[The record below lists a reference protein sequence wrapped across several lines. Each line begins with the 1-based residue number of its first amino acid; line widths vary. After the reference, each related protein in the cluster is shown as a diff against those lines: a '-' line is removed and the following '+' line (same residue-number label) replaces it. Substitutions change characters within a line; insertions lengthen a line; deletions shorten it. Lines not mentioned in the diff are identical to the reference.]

1 MFVWTG
7 PVEGLFGLDGKLAQ
21 VEAAHMGDSMIR
33 KLSAAILLASAVAPA
48 SLYALGLGELHTRSA
63 LNQAFNAD
71 IDMLSVKKDEADG
84 IKVKLA
90 GPQAF
95 ARAGVERPY
104 MLSKLRFKTKVLPN
118 GKTVIHVT
126 SRDPIRE
133 PFLDFLVEVNWPG
146 GRLVREYTVLLDPPV
161 TLARR
166 PAKVKKPQVTQK
178 PATTI
183 VTSPTRVSKAAEPV
197 AGERYGPVRRGDTL
211 WGVAAKTRYSD
222 VSVEQMALAYFETN
236 GHAFRRG
243 DINKL
248 KRGVELTIPTHEK
261 ATELDRRLARKRF
274 FAEANAWRAA
284 PGGQV
289 AANASPSGP
298 RPESTSGEQ
307 EGGDQGAKLTISAA
321 RPNGLGEAGIDTGD
335 ARAAVVRIKQ
345 ELLLA
350 REENASV
357 KLENEGLQTRVSEL
371 EEQLTKLNRLITL
384 KNEQLARIQAGQLGL
399 EATDETAEAGASKSV
414 IDQAM
419 EQQAE
424 SETQAPGT
432 ETQVPAVAGE
442 TPAPSEGLA
451 EADTEASTSEAE
463 VGSSEAGSPEAAT
476 GSVAESES
484 TTGVETETPV
494 ASEQE
499 AAEQPGEAGMP
510 AETGSVAPESGTI
523 AQTNQ
528 AAAPKAVEPAPELAP
543 KSPISGAKPGL
554 LQDLMDDPAKLA
566 LPAGGAVLALLGIW
580 ALMRR
585 RKKGDGELDPESIL
599 MEQERTPDTELL
611 SGGVEA
617 PLTNATNETSFLSD
631 FSPSEIDA
639 LQEETGEV
647 DPLSEA
653 DVYIAYGRYQQ
664 AEDLVRDALQRNP
677 GRMALKY
684 KLAEIHFA
692 TRDVAAFTALAESM
706 ANDGAAEEN
715 PEAWA
720 RVLSMGKALDPGHPL
735 FANAADLSDDEM
747 AGATAE
753 LDDPLNA
760 LASDDVVGLAG
771 SNVVSLDQAS
781 SRLQSA
787 DAMSSLESTVVA
799 EGAGGVG
806 ARDAD
811 VLDLDIDLDGLAE
824 DELDRLDHPAPV
836 ADDDFADLMDEDS
849 IVIDLPDD
857 LSSLN
862 EADSILRATGLH
874 DSLIAEADDKP
885 FSLDE
890 VDDSLSL
897 DEDSLLKGLDL
908 PSSDAGSILGS
919 DSAVDSSLSTLSEFS
934 PPGSELGGLDD
945 TTISPASEML
955 ELDSVIDDNYDDID
969 EVSTK
974 LDLARAYLEMGDKD
988 GARGILDEVMQ
999 EGDDFQKQTAKE
1011 IIAELG

>member
-1 MFVWTG
+1 MYLKMLVRVG
-7 PVEGLFGLDGKLAQ
+7 PLEGLPGLDGKFARI
-21 VEAAHMGDSMIR
+21 ETAHTGDSMIR

-48 SLYALGLGELHTRSA
+48 GLYALGLGELHTRSA

-90 GPQAF
+90 DPQAF
-95 ARAGVERPY
+95 ARAGVDRSY
-104 MLSKLRFKTKVLPN
+104 MLSKLRFKTKVLKN

-126 SRDPIRE
+126 SRDPVRE

-166 PAKVKKPQVTQK
+166 PAKVKKPRVTQK
-178 PATTI
+178 PTTTI
-183 VTSPTRVSKAAEPV
+183 VTSPTRVAKAAEPV
-197 AGERYGPVRRGDTL
+197 AGESYGPVRRGDTL

-222 VSVEQMALAYFETN
+222 VSIEQMALAYFEIN

-248 KRGVELTIPTHEK
+248 KRGAELTIPTHEK
-261 ATELDRRLARKRF
+261 ATEFDRRLARKRF

-284 PGGQV
+284 ARGQV

-298 RPESTSGEQ
+298 RPENAAGERKN
-307 EGGDQGAKLTISAA
+307 GDQGAKLTISAA
-321 RPNGLGEAGIDTGD
+321 RPDGLGEAGIDAGD
-335 ARAAVVRIKQ
+335 AQAAVVRIKQ

-399 EATDETAEAGASKSV
+399 EATDETAVAGAGETV
-414 IDQAM
+414 IDQAV

-424 SETQAPGT
+424 AETQAP
-432 ETQVPAVAGE
+432 VVAGE
-442 TPAPSEGLA
+442 TPTPP
-451 EADTEASTSEAE
+451 EATA
-463 VGSSEAGSPEAAT
+463 EAGSAETGAPEAAT
-476 GSVAESES
+476 ESVEESAASAPAEVS
-484 TTGVETETPV
+484 TAPERGAVE
-494 ASEQE
+494 AS
-499 AAEQPGEAGMP
+499 GEGGMP
-510 AETGSVAPESGTI
+510 AETGSLPPETETI
-523 AQTNQ
+523 AQATE
-528 AAAPKAVEPAPELAP
+528 AAAPKVVEPASKLAP
-543 KSPISGAKPGL
+543 KSPVGGGVEPGL
-554 LQDLMDDPAKLA
+554 LQGLMDDPAKLA
-566 LPAGGAVLALLGIW
+566 LPAGGAVLGLLGIW

-611 SGGVEA
+611 SNGVEV
-617 PLTNATNETSFLSD
+617 PLSNATNETSFLSD

-692 TRDVAAFTALAESM
+692 TRDVSAFTALAESM
-706 ANDGAAEEN
+706 ANDGAADDN

-720 RVLSMGKALDPGHPL
+720 RVLSMGKALDPAHPL
-735 FANAADLSDDEM
+735 FANAADLSNEEM

-760 LASDDVVGLAG
+760 LADDDVVGLAG

-781 SRLQSA
+781 SRLQATDS
-787 DAMSSLESTVVA
+787 MESTIIA
-799 EGAGGVG
+799 KAPDRPGGDAGA
-806 ARDAD
+806 
-811 VLDLDIDLDGLAE
+811 LDLDIDLDALVE
-824 DELDRLDHPAPV
+824 DEQSRLDSPAPV

-862 EADSILRATGLH
+862 EADSILQATGLR
-874 DSLIAEADDKP
+874 DSLITDVDDKP

-890 VDDSLSL
+890 VDDSSLSL

-908 PSSDAGSILGS
+908 PSGDAGSILGS
-919 DSAVDSSLSTLSEFS
+919 DSAVDSSLSTLSELT
-934 PPGSELGGLDD
+934 PPEIDLGKLDD
-945 TTISPASEML
+945 TTLSPASEML

>member
-1 MFVWTG
+1 
-7 PVEGLFGLDGKLAQ
+7 
-21 VEAAHMGDSMIR
+21 MIR

-71 IDMLSVKKDEADG
+71 IDMLSVKKEEADG

-104 MLSKLRFKTKVLPN
+104 MLSKLRFQTKVLRN

-166 PAKVKKPQVTQK
+166 PAAVKKPRVTQK

-183 VTSPTRVSKAAEPV
+183 VTPSTSVKKAAEPV
-197 AGERYGPVRRGDTL
+197 AGESYGPVRRGDTL
-211 WGVAAKTRYSD
+211 WGIAAKTRYSD

-261 ATELDRRLARKRF
+261 ATEFERRVARRRF

-284 PGGQV
+284 AEGKV
-289 AANASPSGP
+289 AANPSSPSARAG
-298 RPESTSGEQ
+298 GQGQ
-307 EGGDQGAKLTISAA
+307 ETADQGAKLTISAA
-321 RPNGLGEAGIDTGD
+321 RPDGLGEAGIDTGD
-335 ARAAVVRIKQ
+335 AQAAVVRVKQ

-399 EATDETAEAGASKSV
+399 EATDETTVAGATKTV

-419 EQQAE
+419 EQQAG
-424 SETQAPGT
+424 SETPAPG
-432 ETQVPAVAGE
+432 AAGE
-442 TPAPSEGLA
+442 TPASSEEGVEPSA
-451 EADTEASTSEAE
+451 SEAASPE
-463 VGSSEAGSPEAAT
+463 TGSPEAVT
-476 GSVAESES
+476 GSVAETEPAAGVETES
-484 TTGVETETPV
+484 TTGAETETPI

-499 AAEQPGEAGMP
+499 STEQPGEGGMP
-510 AETGSVAPESGTI
+510 AETGAVAPKSGAI
-523 AQTNQ
+523 ART
-528 AAAPKAVEPAPELAP
+528 AEPAAPKTVESGPELAP
-543 KSPISGAKPGL
+543 KSPVSGAEPGL
-554 LQDLMDDPAKLA
+554 LQGLMDDPAKLA
-566 LPAGGAVLALLGIW
+566 LPAGGVVLALLGVW

-585 RKKGDGELDPESIL
+585 RKKGDDELDPESIL
-599 MEQERTPDTELL
+599 MEQERNPDTELL
-611 SGGVEA
+611 SNGVDA
-617 PLTNATNETSFLSD
+617 PLTNASNETSFLSD

-692 TRDVAAFTALAESM
+692 TRDVAAYTALAESM
-706 ANDGAAEEN
+706 ANEGAAEEN

-720 RVLSMGKALDPGHPL
+720 RVLSMGKALDPAHPL
-735 FANAADLSDDEM
+735 FANAADLSEDEM
-747 AGATAE
+747 AGSVAE
-753 LDDPLNA
+753 LDDPLNG
-760 LASDDVVGLAG
+760 LAATDDVVGLAAG
-771 SNVVSLDQAS
+771 NVVSLDQAS
-781 SRLQSA
+781 SRVQNA
-787 DAMSSLESTVVA
+787 DAMSSMESTVVA
-799 EGAGGVG
+799 EGSGGLG
-806 ARDAD
+806 DRDAD
-811 VLDLDIDLDGLAE
+811 VLDLDIDLDSLAE

-874 DSLIAEADDKP
+874 DSLVAEADDKP

-908 PSSDAGSILGS
+908 PSGDAGSILGS
-919 DSAVDSSLSTLSEFS
+919 DSAVDSSLSTLSELT
-934 PPGSELGGLDD
+934 PPGIELGGLDD
-945 TTISPASEML
+945 TTISSASEML